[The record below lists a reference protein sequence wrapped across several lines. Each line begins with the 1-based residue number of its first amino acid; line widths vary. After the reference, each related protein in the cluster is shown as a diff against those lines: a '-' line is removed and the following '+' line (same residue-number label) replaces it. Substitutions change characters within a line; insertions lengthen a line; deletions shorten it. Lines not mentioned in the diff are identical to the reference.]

1 MKKSLFILVLLI
13 GVLSVLSAVPRELV
27 VVEIATGTW
36 CGYCPGAAM
45 GAHDLLQ
52 NGHAVAIVKN
62 HNGDN
67 YANDY
72 SNARNTYYGVT
83 GYPTAYFDG
92 LNPAVGGSATQSTYN
107 TYLPRVNARLAVPSH
122 YALSAFGMHS
132 GNDYTIMV
140 NVAKPEADTNT
151 NVVLHTSV
159 TQSNIP
165 HNWGNQTE
173 VDNVNRIMSPDQN
186 GTPINLAT
194 GESTMITLNF
204 TIQAGWPLED
214 LELVLWLQNAT
225 SKEILQGKKYALD
238 SLLPA
243 TNVSTDLLM
252 FPDTSVNTT
261 TSMPLTLA
269 NLSTGVATGTLT
281 INNPAFVPA
290 VSTFTLQPYSAQTI
304 DVQFSPNA
312 AGVYNGVLTVNSN
325 FPDPTIEVVLTGT
338 AFTNTAPIATNVTL
352 SGVPV
357 VYQFLEG
364 SYVYSD
370 PDTHIEGTTLRNW
383 VRIVNG
389 TPTEITGATDPIYQI
404 TEADLGNTI
413 AYKVTPVDFYGLAGT
428 PVTSAP
434 TQVIIPLPTP
444 QNFTAALTPPNTVT
458 CTWEK
463 PQYFDGRGFAGYR
476 LYRNGL
482 NIQTIPNP
490 NTLTFTDTNL
500 NNGTYEYYICAV
512 FSDPTNMSDPSP
524 TVVIIVGVANDDL
537 VATPEQSIKVNP
549 NPFSNI
555 AHFEISGKANLS
567 TRLEIFNLRGQLVNT
582 LAVSTDESGKAI
594 TTWNGLDA
602 KGKQAKSGV
611 YIYRMNNSN
620 HTLTG
625 KLMLVK

>member
-27 VVEIATGTW
+27 VVEIGTGTW
-36 CGYCPGAAM
+36 CQYCPGAAM
-45 GAHDLLQ
+45 GAHDLLN
-52 NGHAVAIVKN
+52 NGHAVAVVKN
-62 HNGDN
+62 HNGDA
-67 YANDY
+67 YANTY
-72 SNARNTYYGVT
+72 SNARNTYYGIT
-83 GYPTAYFDG
+83 GYPTAEFDG
-92 LNPAVGGSATQSTYN
+92 LNPSLGGSSTQSMYSN
-107 TYLPRVNARLAVPSH
+107 YLPKVNARLAIPSH
-122 YALSAFGMHS
+122 YTLSAFGMHT
-132 GNDYTIMV
+132 GNDYTILV

-151 NVVLHTSV
+151 NVVLHSSL
-159 TQSNIP
+159 TQSDIAV
-165 HNWGNQTE
+165 NWFNQTE
-173 VDNVNRIMSPDQN
+173 VDNVNRIMAPNQN

-204 TIQAGWPLED
+204 TVQATWPLED
-214 LELVLWLQNAT
+214 LELVLWLQNTT
-225 SKEILQGKKYALD
+225 SKEILQGKKYALNA
-238 SLLPA
+238 LLPA

-281 INNPAFVPA
+281 SNNPAFVPA

-325 FPDPTIEVVLTGT
+325 FPDPTIEVILTGT

-370 PDTHIEGTTLRNW
+370 PDTHIEGATLRNW

-389 TPTEITGATDPIYQI
+389 TPTEIAGATNPIYQI

-434 TQVIIPLPTP
+434 TQVIIPLPAP
-444 QNFTAALTPPNTVT
+444 QNFAAVLTPPNTVT

-463 PQYFDGRGFAGYR
+463 PQYFDGRGFVGYR

-490 NTLTFTDTNL
+490 NTLTFTDANL
-500 NNGTYEYYICAV
+500 DNGTYEYYICAV

-524 TVVIIVGVANDDL
+524 SVVIIVGVANDDL
-537 VATPEQSIKVNP
+537 VVAPEQSIKVNP
-549 NPFSNI
+549 NPFSSI

-582 LAVSTDESGKAI
+582 LAISTDESGKANAA
-594 TTWNGLDA
+594 WNGLDA
-602 KGKQAKSGV
+602 NGKQAKSGV